1 MQHFTDN
8 FLIFNANITRYNQH
22 NVRGT
27 PEMDIRATRW
37 NVSVFLITITGF
49 FLIALPAAT
58 AAEDRCGGIGDKIAH
73 GGILWTEN
81 AIVVQGTAAPNLS
94 DPYKPVS
101 AIKRDAQ
108 RAATLD
114 AYRKIAEVL
123 AGVSITSDSLA
134 ADNLKV
140 VTRIQAY
147 VPQPR
152 ICKTKYYADGGVD
165 IVVMAPLDGKLA
177 KALLPDAGTK
187 VAASTSKFTGLIVD
201 ATDLPFTPALSPRLL
216 TPGGLVLFSQENLKI
231 EVVQAG
237 QPVKY
242 VHSAAAITKEM
253 VGHSPLRVKAVALGT
268 LAPSDLI
275 LEPNTAAELQNSP
288 AYLGDG
294 KVVIITPAPR
304 RIECEDLYAKV
315 DDRLIDWERKIA
327 LARGFGRIDFSGKQD
342 DAVRLRM
349 MERAA
354 EVDAQRKLLEIL
366 LEVKI
371 DGKKQLKNTAGAS
384 RHVQGVVRNAVR
396 CGAKYYRDGTAEIV
410 LAAPIDGMATK
421 GADLGRSAPKPLVTE
436 TDLGATGLIIN
447 AYGLKFEPVLS
458 PELLTSDGTL
468 LYSQADAARGWVQKY
483 GVAGYHPSV
492 AAAKS
497 DPRVGDKPVIV
508 DADRVHGSPNRLVLS
523 AEDRNKINQIKTM
536 TGPFRQSRVVIVTE
550 NLAVR

>member
-1 MQHFTDN
+1 
-8 FLIFNANITRYNQH
+8 
-22 NVRGT
+22 
-27 PEMDIRATRW
+27 MDIRATRW
-37 NVSVFLITITGF
+37 NMSVYFITITGL
-49 FLIALPAAT
+49 FLIALPGAT
-58 AAEDRCGGIGDKIAH
+58 AAEDNCGGIADKIAH

-123 AGVSITSDSLA
+123 AGISITSDSLA
-134 ADNLKV
+134 ADNPQV

-147 VPQPR
+147 VPQPQ
-152 ICKTKYYADGGVD
+152 ICKTTYYADGGVD
-165 IVVMAPLDGKLA
+165 IVVMAPLGGKLA
-177 KALLPDAGTK
+177 RALLPDAGTN

-216 TPGGLVLFSQENLKI
+216 TPDGLVLFSQENLKI
-231 EVVQAG
+231 KVVQDGPA
-237 QPVKY
+237 VKY

-268 LAPSDLI
+268 LAPSDLV
-275 LEPNTAAELQNSP
+275 LEPNAAAELQKLP

-294 KVVIITPAPR
+294 KIVIITPALH

-315 DDRLIDWERKIA
+315 NDRLIDWERKIA
-327 LARGFGRIDFSGKQD
+327 LARGLGRVNFSGKQD

-366 LEVKI
+366 LEFKI
-371 DGKKQLKNTAGAS
+371 DSKRELKNTAGAS

-410 LAAPIDGMATK
+410 LAASIDGMAAK
-421 GADLGRSAPKPLVTE
+421 GAGLGHSVPKPLVTE
-436 TDLGATGLIIN
+436 AGSGATGLIIN
-447 AYGLKFEPVLS
+447 AVGLKFQPALS
-458 PELLTSDGTL
+458 PELLTPDGTL

-492 AAAKS
+492 ATAKS

-508 DADRVHGSPNRLVLS
+508 NADRVHGSPNRLVLA
-523 AEDRNKINQIKTM
+523 AEDRNKINLLKTM
-536 TGPFRQSRVVIVTE
+536 AGPFSQSRVVIVTE
-550 NLAVR
+550 NTAVR

>member
-1 MQHFTDN
+1 
-8 FLIFNANITRYNQH
+8 
-22 NVRGT
+22 
-27 PEMDIRATRW
+27 MDKRATRW
-37 NVSVFLITITGF
+37 NVSVFVVTLTGL
-49 FLIALPAAT
+49 FLFALPGAT
-58 AAEDRCGGIGDKIAH
+58 AAEDSCGGLADKIAH

-94 DPYKPVS
+94 DPHKPVS

-108 RAATLD
+108 RAATVD

-134 ADNLKV
+134 ADNLQV

-177 KALLPDAGTK
+177 RALLPDAGAN
-187 VAASTSKFTGLIVD
+187 VAVSMSKFSGLIVD

-216 TPGGLVLFSQENLKI
+216 TPDGLVLFSQENLKI
-231 EVVQAG
+231 EVVQKG
-237 QPVKY
+237 QAVNY
-242 VHSAAAITKEM
+242 VHSAAAITREM

-275 LEPNTAAELQNSP
+275 LEANSAAELKNLP

-294 KVVIITPAPR
+294 KVVIITAALH
-304 RIECEDLYAKV
+304 RIECKDLYAKV
-315 DDRLIDWERKIA
+315 NDRLIDWERKIA
-327 LARGFGRIDFSGKQD
+327 LARGFGRANFSGKQD

-366 LEVKI
+366 LGVKI
-371 DGKKQLKNTAGAS
+371 DGQKQLKNTADAS

-410 LAAPIDGMATK
+410 LAVPIDGMATK
-421 GADLGRSAPKPLVTE
+421 GADLGRSALKPLGTE
-436 TDLGATGLIIN
+436 AGSGATGLIIN
-447 AYGLKFEPVLS
+447 AVGLKFQPVLS
-458 PELLTSDGTL
+458 PELLTPDGTL
-468 LYSQADAARGWVQKY
+468 LYSQAHAARGWVQKY

-508 DADRVHGSPNRLVLS
+508 NADSVAGSPNRLALT

-536 TGPFRQSRVVIVTE
+536 AGPFRQGRVVIVTE
-550 NLAVR
+550 NTAVR